1 MFPFKV
7 PDRLSSRSLSQVV
20 RNGATLHGRLAYKLS
35 VGVTPNPR
43 WLVTFDDH
51 PHKDEELYEK
61 AFGDLIK
68 AADTDSAP
76 VVPLPRRS
84 RSSISSNSSLQSRRT
99 QRSSGSS
106 EEGEKG
112 EERGSEVRNEETKKE
127 NKSVSFSQDAVS
139 VEGDPS
145 TTLVRKGERE
155 QRSLRRQAKID
166 TDVIPPLSDASSH
179 QSAKKRRLPPPKP
192 SNKRVKLG
200 DGEDVVKVH
209 LLTGTLYLYRGLH
222 RRAEFVRRI

>member
-1 MFPFKV
+1 MGDV
-7 PDRLSSRSLSQVV
+7 VEIV

-68 AADTDSAP
+68 SADEEAAP
-76 VVPLPRRS
+76 VGPPPRRA
-84 RSSISSNSSLQSRRT
+84 RLSISSNNSSVHSSRKPPRGG
-99 QRSSGSS
+99 SGSS
-106 EEGEKG
+106 EEGEKIDDKSD
-112 EERGSEVRNEETKKE
+112 EKIDDKKI
-127 NKSVSFSQDAVS
+127 NHKSVSFSEARAPAAS
-139 VEGDPS
+139 AKPA
-145 TTLVRKGERE
+145 TAVRKAARE

-166 TDVIPPLSDASSH
+166 TDVVPLIAQPGGVVQQQLSNSIT
-179 QSAKKRRLPPPKP
+179 KKRRIPPPKNN
-192 SNKRVKLG
+192 NKRLKSEE
-200 DGEDVVKVH
+200 GEEVVKVI

-222 RRAEFVRRI
+222 RRAEFIRRI